1 MTSQKVFCSL
11 QIEGKI
17 SISQLEG
24 LAVRGVLTVM
34 KWVRVSL
41 CVIPLWQSF
50 LCVTDCTEKFP
61 PFRFTFEHPLIGVQ
75 TKSPKRRHPAVP
87 RARVE

>member
-1 MTSQKVFCSL
+1 MEHYSKERDV
-11 QIEGKI
+11 E
-17 SISQLEG
+17 
-24 LAVRGVLTVM
+24 VRGTRHLSVHNLKRKRETNIM

-41 CVIPLWQSF
+41 CVIPLWQTV